1 MSKALAEP
9 PTPESILLGPRVA
22 TVTNH
27 SWGQALRPRVA
38 ATACRTGS
46 KDVDPVQGGD
56 IESTNFGAAQC
67 GRPSLILS
75 PTRAGARDGATL
87 TSRFLVCRS

>member
-67 GRPSLILS
+67 GRPFLILS
-75 PTRAGARDGATL
+75 RARMAPGMGAAL
-87 TSRFLVCRS
+87 TNRFLVYWW